1 MYNMYTS
8 YLEIVVKPF
17 YIKLELIEKSYCL
30 VIFIPQFS
38 ELNNRMQNMRLFN
51 RFSSKIHGINDL
63 ENEAM

>member
-38 ELNNRMQNMRLFN
+38 ELN
-51 RFSSKIHGINDL
+51 G
-63 ENEAM
+63 